1 MRKFINCLIQV
12 ATPLLI
18 ALSLLLLTPCPA
30 KSTPLVWNLSNAVF
44 NDGGQAYGS
53 FIYDAD
59 TDTIG
64 NISITTTAGSSIQF
78 DELYGDSM
86 FRTRSTNSHLILYDG
101 YVDDYNL
108 YTAFRALD
116 LLFAQPL
123 TNDGGEIP
131 LVSFTQQGHDEA
143 VAGLFL
149 DPPVR

>member
-1 MRKFINCLIQV
+1 
-12 ATPLLI
+12 
-18 ALSLLLLTPCPA
+18 
-30 KSTPLVWNLSNAVF
+30 
-44 NDGGQAYGS
+44 
-53 FIYDAD
+53 
-59 TDTIG
+59 
-64 NISITTTAGSSIQF
+64 
-78 DELYGDSM
+78 M

-143 VAGLFL
+143 FAGLFL
-149 DPPVR
+149 DPPVRCDYCYGRTFVSGSIIAEQPVFFTGANAKAFAAVGDASTVPEPSTLALISAALCGFGLWGRNRRFSLKTFQTTNGDAPSAPNQ